1 MAPHAD
7 PRRQRG
13 QAIAEIVAI
22 VGVSVMLM
30 LGIWYLGK
38 FHDIQAATINAAR
51 YAAWERT
58 AQGTGQLSEADLA
71 NQVRARLFTWR
82 TTAFQDADGR
92 TAASRDNNRP
102 ANWQEHEDNES
113 LIESSNDIQV
123 STRSTG
129 LPGTVQAAMTQALS
143 TISGLLSAVT
153 GGERLPAGG
162 MMSATVRVRID
173 DVDSLPELWNTWN
186 INLTETSA
194 VVVEGWDA
202 SGPQQAAERSRS
214 YVLLGALGEAEVILE
229 PLTTIMSLVEPDFRE
244 LELGNICPDIVPQDR
259 VQGGTVLAQYQ
270 GARECY

>member
-1 MAPHAD
+1 MPARAD
-7 PRRQRG
+7 RGRERG
-13 QAIAEIVAI
+13 QAIAEMVAI
-22 VGVSVMLM
+22 VGLSVMLM

-58 AQGTGQLSEADLA
+58 AQGTGQLSEPDLQ

-82 TTAFQDADGR
+82 TTAFLDADGR

-102 ANWQEHEDNES
+102 TNWQEHEDNES
-113 LIESSNDIQV
+113 LIESSNDIRV
-123 STRSTG
+123 STGTRAW
-129 LPGTVQAAMTQALS
+129 PGTVQSALTRAIEAITS
-143 TISGLLSAVT
+143 VMGAFT

-162 MMSATVRVRID
+162 MMTATVRVRID
-173 DVDSLPELWNTWN
+173 DVDSLPEPWNTWN
-186 INLTETSA
+186 INLTESSA

-202 SGPQQAAERSRS
+202 SGPQQAAERSRTF
-214 YVLLGALGEAEVILE
+214 VLLGALGEAEFILE
-229 PLTTIMSLVEPDFRE
+229 PLTTIMSVFEPDMSE

-259 VQGGTVLAQYQ
+259 VTGGTVLAQYQ